1 MDYDSELILQYI
13 DSYLQEHY
21 CIICEPDFED
31 ILIDDIKYMLGVYPD
46 NIYWED
52 MTEPLLECVYLYY
65 VYFMPRRSFDTT
77 FICNSKPLPELT
89 LQIDQIKQK
98 SQTTQKTDEW
108 YHMRHNLI
116 TASNLYKI
124 FDSVCVQNELIYEKC
139 KPYVNS
145 NMNIHTNTE
154 SSLNWGNKYEPVS
167 IMIYEEIFST
177 QIDNIGCI
185 THDHYSFL
193 GASPD
198 GINVNPNSQRYGRLL
213 EIKNVKSREIDGTVS
228 KPYWVQTQ
236 LQMEVCNL
244 NECDFLETKFTEYEN
259 YNAFVKDNF
268 EDDDGDN
275 NKKNV
280 GQIYT
285 NNKIDYAE
293 SVESVEDVDEDNLS
307 VNTNNTSS
315 NECKYRYSGVI
326 LYFHKPSEP
335 PCYVYKP
342 LHIKTLDDIQTWE
355 EKIIQEYETKGYQWI
370 TNYYWK
376 LVVFNCVLILR
387 NPFWFNSSIKD
398 IIKFWD
404 LIQEERITGYSHRA
418 PASKKNKVS
427 ISISS
432 PIIEAPK

>member
-1 MDYDSELILQYI
+1 MEYDSELILHYI
-13 DSYLQEHY
+13 DMYLKEHY

-31 ILIDDIKYMLGVYPD
+31 ILIDDLKHMLGVYPD

-52 MTEPLLECVYLYY
+52 MTEPLKECVYFYY

-77 FICNSKPLPELT
+77 FIFHPNSITYNNIT
-89 LQIDQIKQK
+89 LQIETIKNK

-145 NMNIHTNTE
+145 NNNIHTNTE

-167 IMIYEEIFST
+167 IMIYEDIFST
-177 QIDNIGCI
+177 KIDNIGCI
-185 THDHYSFL
+185 THDSYTFL

-198 GINVNPNSQRYGRLL
+198 GINVNPDSPRYGRLL
-213 EIKNVKSREIDGTVS
+213 EIKNVKSRQIDGSVS

-259 YNAFVKDNF
+259 YNAYVKDIF
-268 EDDDGDN
+268 ETEVHGYSLN
-275 NKKNV
+275 
-280 GQIYT
+280 

-293 SVESVEDVDEDNLS
+293 SVKDDAEDAEEDEDYDENS
-307 VNTNNTSS
+307 TYSS
-315 NECKYRYSGVI
+315 EECKYKYSGVI
-326 LYFHKPSEP
+326 LYFHKPNEP

-342 LHIKTLDDIQTWE
+342 LHINTLEDIQKWE
-355 EKIIQEYETKGYQWI
+355 ENMIQEYEGKGYQWI

-387 NPFWFNSSIKD
+387 NSFWFNSSIND

-404 LIQEERITGYSHRA
+404 LIQEERITGYAHRA
-418 PASKKNKVS
+418 PSSKKNKLSGS
-427 ISISS
+427 IIE
-432 PIIEAPK
+432 IEAPK